1 MSKRI
6 QNILLCVFLSLLI
19 VTLLSFSF
27 SYGRFF
33 SEQET
38 TGGNYGSDLE
48 YIVSNQIEV
57 GNMEEFISAI
67 QNGYTNIKI
76 SDDASESIVITTGV
90 TDVGSDLIINLNGH
104 QLVRNSREPML
115 NIQQGVHLTI
125 IDSSPDKSGSF
136 YNPVG
141 SVLQID
147 GGTLTVSG
155 GTFESGPRTQEYLA
169 NGTTERGGTIHSTMT
184 LPVHVKEGGTYSKR
198 NEILPVILPRVT
210 LSSVT
215 DSQGNPKHLINGN
228 VYLGARYNYF
238 LPSDTFL
245 CFTVKDPSA
254 TSEVTNVEGSADFVY
269 SYYIKRVAKGNS
281 FRYDYTTES
290 TGENVYKAT
299 VYGYNNVVAT
309 AQETASNFAAVRMM
323 SGNLYLRGGAY
334 HSYFGVDTAY
344 CVSASGGYMSV
355 ERGDFTA
362 MEEGVCISCSYSQP
376 MESEFL
382 NVSGGN
388 FYSEVGDTIHV
399 SGGKMTVF
407 GGNFRKDASK
417 STQTAEL
424 SNNAIIGIS
433 GENSTLEIDGVTATI
448 NFNVVGSGIAGIRSQ
463 STGQSTLSINNATL
477 SFANSSSGTAFAN
490 NRGIYLEGGT
500 VTATDCTFDMQTDD
514 SFGIR
519 CVDKGSVNT
528 ANVTVNGCVF
538 KMSGL
543 RARGVSASFGQI
555 NLNGSD
561 KNNYSLFYIEHIS
574 DCYGVYTTALNG
586 VERDLDIFVNKA
598 QFFMGQSIDLAN
610 SEGINNSFNG
620 AGVYSDNGKAT
631 VHLGDGLFICGG
643 DGVSGVYAEKGS
655 VVSTSDNS
663 VKTVLITGAVYN
675 DYQSGISH
683 FPKGG
688 NEYDV
693 SIFENNDSPLN
704 VTQINAEQAH
714 GIYVTAGTVSL
725 GSVFVAVYGQN
736 SSGIVSYGGNITVNG
751 RMDIAVVTKHNT
763 HQPNVLR
770 STALGSEG
778 GSLTF
783 NGDAYIVTDSLGI
796 YASNGNVTAKGN
808 LKVTSSRGT
817 SVYVDGGSL
826 TLGETGK
833 AQQTDI
839 VCEIDPDCSWR
850 DGAGYSDAV
859 LVLGGSLFSY
869 GTLNITHK
877 GLDNED
883 QSDENSP
890 VVSTGNKEFTLDDT
904 LYREFETKSFAIR
917 VQSSA
922 TSSGS
927 CNVVISEGTITNDV
941 GGGVFVNIEG
951 NSADSAV
958 VLGKSDSQDLTVT
971 TKGVALYGTVQSG
984 PWYKTATSDADNWAY
999 LQNKQGGP
1007 AVEVRGGTLTIY
1019 GGTYTAAQGEGVLVK
1034 NGSVDIYGG
1043 TFVGADAYNAYG
1055 GGDHAGPAASYAFK
1069 VFGGQARV
1077 YDGTFG
1083 TTQDRGSGAFVM
1095 GTSSVTATAEIYG
1108 GTFKVS
1114 GQAGFSVCEYA
1125 DLLFD
1130 PNPTST
1136 ILVSGNACGIAVEN
1150 RNAPT
1155 SIVINGGTFESTG
1168 QNGSYD
1174 GVWFSNTQATMT
1186 ITGGTFIGSG
1196 RSGLYFQLQPEGRK
1210 VQIYGGTFNRSGNN
1224 LPIDGS
1230 YWEYSVIAAGYRLD
1244 TSNPSSWQVVAN

>member
-184 LPVHVKEGGTYSKR
+184 LPVQVKEGGTYSER
-198 NEILPVILPRVT
+198 DEILPVILPRVT

-228 VYLGARYNYF
+228 VYLDACYNYF

-269 SYYIKRVAKGNS
+269 SYYIKRVAEGNS

-299 VYGYNNVVAT
+299 VYGYNNVVTT
-309 AQETASNFAAVRMM
+309 AQDTASNFAAVRMM

-344 CVSASGGYMSV
+344 CVSASGGYMAV

-407 GGNFRKDASK
+407 GGNFQKNASK

-463 STGQSTLSINNATL
+463 ATGQSTLSINNATL

-574 DCYGVYTTALNG
+574 DCYGVYTTALND

-598 QFFMGQSIDLAN
+598 QFFMGQSTDLAN

-620 AGVYSDNGKAT
+620 AGVYSDNSKAT

-683 FPKGG
+683 FPRGG

-693 SIFENNDSPLN
+693 SIFENNDHPLN
-704 VTQINAEQAH
+704 ITQINAEQAH

-808 LKVTSSRGT
+808 LSVTSSRGT

-850 DGAGYSDAV
+850 DGEGYSDAV

-869 GTLNITHK
+869 GTLNITHT
-877 GLDNED
+877 GLPNDRQED
-883 QSDENSP
+883 KYDA
-890 VVSTGNKEFTLDDT
+890 DT
-904 LYREFETKSFAIR
+904 LYREFVIKSFAVR

-922 TSSGS
+922 TDSSMT
-927 CNVVISEGTITNDV
+927 CNVKILRGEIVSNV
-941 GGGVFVNIEG
+941 GGGVYVNTDG
-951 NSADSAV
+951 SVTSADSV
-958 VLGKSDSQDLTVT
+958 VLGERDSNNLTVT
-971 TKGVALYGTVQSG
+971 TKGAYTYWERPIVIPGAAS
-984 PWYKTATSDADNWAY
+984 NWTY
-999 LQNKQGGP
+999 QQNKEGGP
-1007 AVEVRGGTLTIY
+1007 AVEVRGGSLTIN
-1019 GGTYTAAQGEGVLVK
+1019 GGQYTSAQGEGVVVK
-1034 NGSVDIYGG
+1034 SGVVNIHDG
-1043 TFVGADAYNAYG
+1043 TFVGQDSYKSYG
-1055 GGDHAGPAASYAFK
+1055 GDVAGPAASYAFK
-1069 VFGGQARV
+1069 VFGGQATV
-1077 YDGTFG
+1077 YGGTFG
-1083 TTQDRGSGAFVM
+1083 SPSAFGSGAFVM
-1095 GTSSVTATAEIYG
+1095 GTADVEATALIYG

-1130 PNPTST
+1130 PTSSE

-1155 SIVINGGTFESTG
+1155 SIVINGGIFESTG
-1168 QNGSYD
+1168 RNGSYD

-1186 ITGGTFIGSG
+1186 ITGGTFIGSA
-1196 RSGLYFQLQPEGRK
+1196 RSGLYFQLSPGWQK
-1210 VQIYGGTFNRSGNN
+1210 VQISGGTFKRSGNN
-1224 LPIDGS
+1224 LPIAGYYS
-1230 YWEYSVIAAGYRLD
+1230 QYSVIATGYRLD
-1244 TSNPSSWQVVAN
+1244 KRNPSSWQVVAN